1 MTDNINKADYTFRKI
16 FGRRKDMST
25 VLSVVYGYPLWL
37 TTDREVVKM
46 LDSID
51 DTVSIEAVRNTLAR
65 YQDQLMRERAAL
77 EEAELRGRIFGEAKG
92 RAEGEAK
99 GRAEGVIATA
109 RNAKSLGIPSETIA
123 QATGLTLAEIE
134 AL

>member
-25 VLSVVYGYPLWL
+25 VLSFVYGYPLWL

-46 LDSID
+46 LDAID
-51 DTVSIEAVRNTLAR
+51 DTVSIEAVRNTLER

-77 EEAELRGRIFGEAKG
+77 EEAELRGRILGEAMGRAEAKG
-92 RAEGEAK
+92 RAEGF
-99 GRAEGVIATA
+99 IATA
-109 RNAKSLGIPSETIA
+109 RKLKSLGIPSETIA
-123 QATGLTLAEIE
+123 QATGLSLAEVE